1 MKYAEDDLYRGD
13 FKSILDATLFYRRII
28 SLDSQKRI
36 QYLGLAAPET
46 KTSSARWLIHRYTY
60 DGSTDNL
67 LTDDVADHDASFSK
81 EWDDRTKY
89 GYRVADIVV
98 AADSTLELYDSTSG
112 ETEEVAITAGTYSMS
127 KLATTMQTRINA
139 NAVVVGWSGATGWTV
154 VYSADTRKFTI
165 TTPHISKT
173 FIVKTNTFG
182 AQIGF
187 VSDSSAGLTCTS
199 DTAQTEV

>member
-1 MKYAEDDLYRGD
+1 VE
-13 FKSILDATLFYRRII
+13 
-28 SLDSQKRI
+28 
-36 QYLGLAAPET
+36 
-46 KTSSARWLIHRYTY
+46 
-60 DGSTDNL
+60 
-67 LTDDVADHDASFSK
+67 
-81 EWDDRTKY
+81 
-89 GYRVADIVV
+89 DIVV